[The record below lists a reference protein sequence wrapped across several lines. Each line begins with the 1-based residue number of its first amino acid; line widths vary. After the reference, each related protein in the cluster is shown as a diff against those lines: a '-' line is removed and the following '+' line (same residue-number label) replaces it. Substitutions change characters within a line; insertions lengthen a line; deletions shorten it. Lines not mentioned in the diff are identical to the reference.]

1 MNAASVAAFGHGAV
15 ALNAWDLN
23 DSIAQG
29 AENMGSPDVPLD
41 YFCECG
47 DPACRDVL
55 RLTIKQFGH
64 RRPSALIDHP
74 A

>member
-1 MNAASVAAFGHGAV
+1 
-15 ALNAWDLN
+15 
-23 DSIAQG
+23 
-29 AENMGSPDVPLD
+29 MGSPEVPLD

-47 DPACRDVL
+47 DPTCRDVL

>member
-1 MNAASVAAFGHGAV
+1 MNAAAVAAFGQGAV
-15 ALNAWDLN
+15 ALNAWELN
-23 DSIAQG
+23 NSIAQG
-29 AENMGSPDVPLD
+29 AESIGMPEVPLD

-47 DPACRDVL
+47 DPACREVL

-64 RRPSALIDHP
+64 RRPSTLIDHP

>member
-1 MNAASVAAFGHGAV
+1 MNAAAVAAFGQGAV
-15 ALNAWDLN
+15 SLTARELN
-23 DSIAQG
+23 DSIARG
-29 AENMGSPDVPLD
+29 AESMGSPEVPFD

-55 RLTIKQFGH
+55 QLTIKQFGH

>member
-1 MNAASVAAFGHGAV
+1 MNAAAVAAFGQGAV
-15 ALNAWDLN
+15 SLNARELY
-23 DSIAQG
+23 DSIAEG
-29 AENMGSPDVPLD
+29 AESLGSPEVPLD

-47 DPACRDVL
+47 HPACRDVL
-55 RLTIKQFGH
+55 SLTIKQFGH

>member
-1 MNAASVAAFGHGAV
+1 MNAAAVAAFGQGAV
-15 ALNAWDLN
+15 SLNARELN
-23 DSIAQG
+23 DSIAEG
-29 AENMGSPDVPLD
+29 VERMGSPEMPLD

-47 DPACRDVL
+47 NPACGDVL
-55 RLTIKQFGH
+55 RLTIRQFGH